1 MRIIIFIAILMI
13 CALNTLAQ
21 KMDIRLSNH
30 TFPLNDSISFSIRNT
45 DSLDVFFNVQLEKKD
60 KGAKYVLYTEDV
72 FSHAYGKSIVLCL
85 KPSEQSKLSFKL
97 RSQVL
102 FYMRDHKVQSKT
114 TNKLNKKGEFRFK
127 VYCGFNYK
135 DMDTVIYSDS
145 FIIQ

>member
-85 KPSEQSKLSFKL
+85 KPRQHSRLSFKL
-97 RSQVL
+97 RNQVL
-102 FYMRDHKVQSKT
+102 YYMRKHKIQSKM
-114 TNKLNKKGEFRFK
+114 TNELNKKGAFRIK
-127 VYCGFNYK
+127 VYCGLNDK
-135 DMDTVIYSDS
+135 DMDSIIYSDT
-145 FIIQ
+145 FIIR